1 MTKRFIYLYGKY
13 RVMIRVYKQRVTI
26 VTSRKPHE
34 KAINDELQ
42 WFGESLGLFNL
53 RDRDKSCFRV
63 FIELLKSA
71 KRKQPL
77 SSDELAARLD
87 LTRGTVIHHINR
99 LMESGIVVYGK
110 KKYLLRVDNLKALV
124 GEIEKDIERACSD
137 LKEIADDIDRR
148 LGL

>member
-1 MTKRFIYLYGKY
+1 
-13 RVMIRVYKQRVTI
+13 MIRIYHQKITI
-26 VTSRKPHE
+26 VKSRKPPE
-34 KAINDELQ
+34 KTINQELQ
-42 WFGESLGLFNL
+42 WFGHSLGLFNL

-71 KRKQPL
+71 KRKQPV

-99 LMESGIVVYGK
+99 LIDSGMVVNEK
-110 KKYLLRVDNLKALV
+110 KRYLLRVDNLKDLV
-124 GEIEKDIERACSD
+124 DEIKKDIERTCSD
-137 LKEIADDIDRR
+137 LKEVADDIDKR